1 MSRVSIREV
10 THERKEDDTMW
21 YFLHL
26 YSIRGIGLKFAD
38 RASNLSGMEGAWLG
52 RLENTSK
59 NQNFGSPK
67 MYKGI

>member
-1 MSRVSIREV
+1 MSRISIHEV

-21 YFLHL
+21 YFPHL

-38 RASNLSGMEGAWLG
+38 HASNLSGMEGAWLK
-52 RLENTSK
+52 RLENKSK
-59 NQNFGSPK
+59 NQNIGSPK